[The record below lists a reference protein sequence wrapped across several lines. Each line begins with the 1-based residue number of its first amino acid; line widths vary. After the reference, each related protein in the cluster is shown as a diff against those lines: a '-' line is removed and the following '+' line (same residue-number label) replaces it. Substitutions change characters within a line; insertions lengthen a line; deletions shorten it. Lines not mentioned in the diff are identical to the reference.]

1 MWLKQ
6 AKTHFKNCMKN
17 IYNIHD
23 ISSFFQDVVFLTHD
37 LNVLSVNLKKN
48 TGVKSLNQRDQPEEQ
63 NINFLFL
70 CRSRIFTVKSHLDA
84 SLNSWTDLSDTLH
97 PRFRWNIS
105 PVWIF
110 HNECVFFK
118 ILCLKFVLTKLHYRF

>member
-1 MWLKQ
+1 
-6 AKTHFKNCMKN
+6 MKN

-84 SLNSWTDLSDTLH
+84 SLNS
-97 PRFRWNIS
+97 
-105 PVWIF
+105 
-110 HNECVFFK
+110 
-118 ILCLKFVLTKLHYRF
+118 